1 MGRATW
7 YRWRPGEAAA
17 GPLLRRA
24 IPDWRGRSVVV
35 ISGTARIVVR
45 LTDWC
50 ACPNGRIID
59 LDRASFAR
67 LSDPSRGVIPVIV
80 EVTP

>member
-1 MGRATW
+1 VAVTYGKT
-7 YRWRPGEAAA
+7 
-17 GPLLRRA
+17 
-24 IPDWRGRSVVV
+24 
-35 ISGTARIVVR
+35 RIVVR

-67 LSDPSRGVIPVIV
+67 LALPSRGVIPVSV
-80 EVTP
+80 EVAP